1 MESISVLF
9 SLFQFQL
16 EIYANVTP
24 GTAFLIEMTNKG
36 ESRFNQELE
45 WANIKYVTISDTLT
59 SYNLRMHQK
68 RNKQCDKN
76 KGQKNFIWHQFFPKA
91 NKGIVK
97 FFALA
102 FKMAQFKKYEGALL
116 YQIAFN

>member
-1 MESISVLF
+1 MHAAALC
-9 SLFQFQL
+9 
-16 EIYANVTP
+16 NVTP

-36 ESRFNQELE
+36 ESRFNHELE

-76 KGQKNFIWHQFFPKA
+76 KGPKISEVIFVGINFS
-91 NKGIVK
+91 
-97 FFALA
+97 
-102 FKMAQFKKYEGALL
+102 
-116 YQIAFN
+116 